1 VLVLVLSRTDTE
13 SLLELDALRDAL
25 RPAMEDVSSG
35 RASMPARIA
44 ATVPSGGILAA
55 MPGYVPTGGGLM
67 TKLVSLF
74 AGNAGTPLPTH
85 QALVIVFDAGSGEPL
100 ALLDGTSITTLR
112 TAAGSALSAEL
123 LACPDAGT
131 LAILGTGVQAR
142 AHAEAMMRVRPI
154 QQIRVAGRSRARAAS
169 LALALQDTL
178 GVDTQAVD
186 TYQEACADAD
196 LVCAATHSPVPVVER
211 EFLRPGVH
219 VTSVGYN
226 TDGREVDSATVA
238 DALVV
243 VESVAAV
250 LAPPPAGCNDLRVPI
265 QEGLIEPGHIHVEIG
280 ELLTGAKA
288 GRTSPDQITL
298 YKSVGIAAQDAAA
311 ADLVLTAA
319 RRQGLGVT
327 IDLSA

>member
-1 VLVLVLSRTDTE
+1 
-13 SLLELDALRDAL
+13 
-25 RPAMEDVSSG
+25 MQDVSSG

-44 ATVPSGGILAA
+44 AVVPSGGMLAA
-55 MPGYVPTGGGLM
+55 MPAYAPTGGGLM

-74 AGNAGTPLPTH
+74 PGNAGTALPTH
-85 QALVIVFDAGSGEPL
+85 QALVVVFDAESGEPL

-123 LACPDAGT
+123 LARPDART

-142 AHAEAMMRVRPI
+142 AHAEAMLRVRPI
-154 QQIRVAGRSRARAAS
+154 QQIRVAGRNRDRAAS
-169 LALALQDTL
+169 LASALQDTL
-178 GVDTQAVD
+178 GVEAQAVE
-186 TYQEACADAD
+186 TYGEACADAD

-211 EFLRPGVH
+211 EFLTAGVH

-250 LAPPPAGCNDLRVPI
+250 LAPPPAGCNDLRLPI
-265 QEGLIEPGHIHVEIG
+265 QEGLIEAGHIQIEIG
-280 ELLTGAKA
+280 DLLTGAKG

-298 YKSVGIAAQDAAA
+298 YKSVGVAAQDAAA

-319 RRQGLGVT
+319 RRQGFGVT